1 MDAGAGGAGPGGGSL
16 GILVPGPAFIFG
28 FTCAPGGGFILFEL
42 VPFMVRSLT
51 APFCFEVVRAQ
62 GKQDVKNPMFFS
74 YCGTVYDCVGYASL
88 QSGNVKEF
96 WLLDPDFNQEDHGV
110 DVDHKLKPQVTSQN

>member
-16 GILVPGPAFIFG
+16 GILAPGPAFIFG

-74 YCGTVYDCVGYASL
+74 YCGPDGLWLCWGCEFKERQCKRVLAVGPKRTTVG
-88 QSGNVKEF
+88 
-96 WLLDPDFNQEDHGV
+96 
-110 DVDHKLKPQVTSQN
+110 DVDHKLKLQVTSQN